1 MGLMETPAKWPYGEL
16 PAAAAATGAAPA
28 PRKLEF
34 ELSDAC
40 KASVAKADAYLEQT
54 LGGGVDLHPAVF
66 EGFGKSAIKQM
77 GHSPDAFVQMA
88 YQLAYSREHGGK
100 SAPTYEACSTAGAF
114 HGRTETIRSC
124 SPESAALVAACING
138 TASPELLSQATAAQA
153 KLSRS
158 AAFGEGID
166 RHLLGL
172 SKFAKMDGSDEA
184 LALFSDPLHSRTGTW
199 VLSTSNVG
207 SPWLDWFAFGPQ
219 CDPGFG
225 LGTASWTSASPLS
238 SRATSPVGARAPSP
252 AARGSHGGLR
262 LLTGCR
268 RAAQRERV
276 ERCDVRCGQR
286 SLGGTAGAVQVM
298 NCCPPSLELLTPGIR
313 AVCPVSRLNPPGMY
327 STPRRLY
334 PSGMHRNLEYAAIA
348 GVPLT
353 YICLG

>member
-225 LGTASWTSASPLS
+225 LGYSILDERVSIVVSSNKS
-238 SRATSPVGARAPSP
+238 SRCVSAVPRRPRQP
-252 AARGSHGGLR
+252 WR
-262 LLTGCR
+262 LALADWLPPR
-268 RAAQRERV
+268 RAA
-276 ERCDVRCGQR
+276 
-286 SLGGTAGAVQVM
+286 
-298 NCCPPSLELLTPGIR
+298 R
-313 AVCPVSRLNPPGMY
+313 AC
-327 STPRRLY
+327 PRRCI
-334 PSGMHRNLEYAAIA
+334 RRRR
-348 GVPLT
+348 
-353 YICLG
+353 